1 MSILLD
7 KVVVGFPLIDSE
19 SPKMATVVAAPA
31 EGEIYDIKF
40 FNGNTGKWQT
50 TAPTLYPKE
59 GIGLS
64 VKGRNTASYY
74 QDMWFDIK
82 FVNPSGYPE
91 WWFTTDPKSTAPGG
105 YISWEQAGFSV
116 DNMAGDWIAEI
127 KLYAE

>member
-1 MSILLD
+1 MPILLD
-7 KVVVGFPLIDSE
+7 RVVVGFPVVDSE
-19 SPKMATVVAAPA
+19 SRRMATVVGAPA

-40 FNGNTGKWQT
+40 FNGATGRFQT
-50 TAPTLYPKE
+50 TPPTLYPKE

-74 QDMWFDIK
+74 QDMYFHIRFLD
-82 FVNPSGYPE
+82 PSGYPE
-91 WWFTTDPKSTAPGG
+91 WGFTTSPESVAPGS

-116 DNMAGDWIAEI
+116 DNMVGDWTAEI